1 MKRIGDNFA
10 AESFGVKLFKM
21 KRPKQNMWMGPRLA
35 AQQIFTIFY
44 AMVVSLFIS
53 TDFNVDLECRV
64 KLLDRQLNTEG
75 WLGKTYVK
83 LLLKQ
88 KFDRSLTEL

>member
-1 MKRIGDNFA
+1 MKRIGDKFA

-21 KRPKQNMWMGPRLA
+21 KRPKHNMWMGPRLA
-35 AQQIFTIFY
+35 AQQIFTIFFT
-44 AMVVSLFIS
+44 VVSLFIS

-83 LLLKQ
+83 LLLKH
-88 KFDRSLTEL
+88 